1 MAKPLSEIH
10 HNLLKLSE
18 PINLTLLK
26 TPYIPPEGT
35 NISIKSILESLLPT
49 NNKNSNSQKDIQTQ
63 TKDFCLCCALLVS
76 TDAVQNITPLLSW
89 IPKELTILAQQALS
103 ELPRIQ
109 FSELELGNDLG
120 LKKLVM
126 ELIVEVLPELKGI
139 MKESSI
145 DYKDDG
151 NEISAASA
159 RTPVVYAI
167 VAAYQLRWFVTQVEY
182 PHLGKLCSLVIPCAL
197 TALDHWS
204 SEVKGQGM
212 LCFIYLA
219 KNVNAAEFGVYEDV
233 ILDICCKNIASTDEL
248 WHYVVEMSVLMVT
261 CTQRKNPRSSW
272 FEMMMNEM
280 LSHLERQPSHKDR
293 RNSWLELIEP
303 VFNSMGIVLLA
314 HFRRIFPL
322 LFQWMHADEDRT
334 VILVLER
341 VQTIIKLTWIRNT
354 PYIERLVDEL
364 TVTHKE
370 AALRGAREEIRNQI
384 LQILV
389 LLQKCKGTQF
399 EAAWDKYKDD
409 PNLGTLSS
417 SLCKE
422 TAAVVAH

>member
-1 MAKPLSEIH
+1 MAKPSSEIQQ
-10 HNLLKLSE
+10 NLINLSE
-18 PINLTLLK
+18 PINQTLLK
-26 TPYIPPEGT
+26 TPYILPEGT
-35 NISIKSILESLLPT
+35 NISVNSILESLLP
-49 NNKNSNSQKDIQTQ
+49 NNNHNSHKDIQAEI
-63 TKDFCLCCALLVS
+63 KDFCLCCALLAS
-76 TDAVQNITPLLSW
+76 IDTVQNISPLLSW
-89 IPKELTILAQQALS
+89 IPKELRVLAKQALS
-103 ELPRIQ
+103 ELPGIQ
-109 FSELELGNDLG
+109 FSELRNELG

-126 ELIVEVLPELKGI
+126 ELITEVLPELKGV

-145 DYKDDG
+145 DYTDDG
-151 NEISAASA
+151 DEFSAASA
-159 RTPVVYAI
+159 RTPVAYAI
-167 VAAYQLRWFVTQVEY
+167 VAAYQFRWFVTQVEY

-204 SEVKGQGM
+204 PEVKGQGM
-212 LCFIYLA
+212 LSFIHLA

-233 ILDICCKNIASTDEL
+233 ILDICCKNIAATDEL

-272 FEMMMNEM
+272 FERMMNEM
-280 LSHLERQPSHKDR
+280 LSHLERQPRHKDR

-322 LFQWMHADEDRT
+322 LFQWMHADDDRT

-354 PYIERLVDEL
+354 PYTERLVEEL

-370 AALRGAREEIRNQI
+370 AALRRSREEIRNQV
-384 LQILV
+384 LQILA

-399 EAAWDKYKDD
+399 EAVWDKYRDD
-409 PNLGTLSS
+409 PNLRTLSS

>member
-1 MAKPLSEIH
+1 MWGLPAIQHSRSKQNIVSRFEDDGGLGKALKGEF
-10 HNLLKLSE
+10 LLCGHCAVVAFALQVECNVCS
-18 PINLTLLK
+18 
-26 TPYIPPEGT
+26 
-35 NISIKSILESLLPT
+35 ISHVS
-49 NNKNSNSQKDIQTQ
+49 
-63 TKDFCLCCALLVS
+63 FCYCFPVS
-76 TDAVQNITPLLSW
+76 TSIDTVQNKSPLLSW
-89 IPKELTILAQQALS
+89 IPKELTVLANQALS

-109 FSELELGNDLG
+109 FPELNEKELRNELG

-126 ELIVEVLPELKGI
+126 ELMADVLPELKGI
-139 MKESSI
+139 MKESCI
-145 DYKDDG
+145 DYSDDG
-151 NEISAASA
+151 DEISAASA

-167 VAAYQLRWFVTQVEY
+167 VAAYQFRWFVTQVEY

-197 TALDHWS
+197 TAVDHWS
-204 SEVKGQGM
+204 PEVKGQGM
-212 LCFIYLA
+212 LSFIHLV

-248 WHYVVEMSVLMVT
+248 WHHVVEMSVLMVT

-272 FEMMMNEM
+272 FEKMMNEM
-280 LSHLERQPSHKDR
+280 LSHLERQPRHKDR

-314 HFRRIFPL
+314 HFTRIFPL
-322 LFQWMHADEDRT
+322 LFQWMHADDDRT
-334 VILVLER
+334 VILVLEM

-354 PYIERLVDEL
+354 PYTERLVEEL
-364 TVTHKE
+364 TVAHKE
-370 AALRGAREEIRNQI
+370 AALRRSREEIRNQV

-389 LLQKCKGTQF
+389 LLQKCKGPQF
-399 EAAWDKYKDD
+399 EEVWDKYRDD
-409 PNLGTLSS
+409 PNLRTLSS